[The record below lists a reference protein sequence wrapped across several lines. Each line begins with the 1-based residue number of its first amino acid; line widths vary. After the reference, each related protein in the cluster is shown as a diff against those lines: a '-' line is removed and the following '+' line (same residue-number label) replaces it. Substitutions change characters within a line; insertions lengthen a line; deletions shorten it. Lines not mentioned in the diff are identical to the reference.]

1 MRFDVEQKE
10 KRFILLV
17 DGTNVFESEKLSAIV
32 LKIEAY
38 LKLRYLPEPEKQ
50 KNGFLDKISGV
61 INGR

>member
-1 MRFDVEQKE
+1 MRFDVDKKQGK
-10 KRFILLV
+10 FILFV
-17 DGTNVFESEKLSAIV
+17 DGTNVFEADKLSSIV

-50 KNGFLDKISGV
+50 KAGFLDRISGV